1 MPLVLIIE
9 RGNMPNPF
17 IKKVAEQTGHKKH
30 TIEKEFKKEEEIAKH
45 KGARNPYAYATA
57 VVERMNPGYKPKTSQ
72 NGKKPSGE

>member
-30 TIEKEFKKEEEIAKH
+30 TIEKEFKKEEEIAKQIC
-45 KGARNPYAYATA
+45 AYK
-57 VVERMNPGYKPKTSQ
+57 EYR
-72 NGKKPSGE
+72 